1 MARISSYE
9 NDTTVSNSDKF
20 LGSNSNGTT
29 RNFVISD
36 ITKFLRATNGGGVG
50 GQLVYLYHKNDFGG
64 FSSRQSGT
72 ISVPGETNTLK
83 AFSSIT
89 TLRFSKFPNAS
100 DYEVIN
106 LLSTFV
112 DENIIIAD
120 TENQDSFGVFNVTSV
135 VQDSTET
142 NFYNVGLTAVSGQ
155 SNGNI
160 ENLRSYSISVFTAG
174 DKNLLHTQSSASNTW
189 TVNHNMGK
197 YPSVSIVECN
207 PTANEVDGDLVIGE
221 VTYNNINQLT
231 IKFASAIRGVAYIN

>member
-160 ENLRSYSISVFTAG
+160 ENLRSYSVSIFTAG
-174 DKNLLHTQSSASNTW
+174 DKNFVSNQLNFSAGAAQTI
-189 TVNHNMGK
+189 THNLGK
-197 YPSVSIVECN
+197 FPSVTV
-207 PTANEVDGDLVIGE
+207 VDSNGKQVIGE
-221 VTYNNINQLT
+221 VQHTSINALT
-231 IKFASAIRGVAYIN
+231 VTFQNAFAAKVYVN